1 MRDTCLDKWK
11 SISIVLSRLGHI
23 SIRGLLNTDDTYR
36 LRLFEVLFDS
46 IRSFGLE
53 VNNIR
58 SQGYDNGSNM
68 KEKH

>member
-23 SIRGLLNTDDTYR
+23 SNRGLLKTDDTYR

-46 IRSFGLE
+46 IKSFGLE
-53 VNNIR
+53 FNNIR
-58 SQGYDNGSNM
+58 GQGYDNGSNM
-68 KEKH
+68 KKVD